1 MDCSNPD
8 LQTQVAVVTG
18 AARGLGRHIALALAQ
33 AGSRVIVNYVS
44 SRDAA
49 EEVVRQI
56 LETGGTAASCGADVR
71 SGQEVEWLFSET
83 VKRWGSVDVVI
94 NNAGA
99 NKDGLQLRM
108 PERDW
113 DDVITTNLTGPF
125 HVIRSASPYMVKQR
139 RGHIIN
145 IGSIAGIQGREG
157 QANYAASKAGL
168 VGLTKAAARELGRS
182 GIQVNMVLPGFL
194 MTDMA
199 DKVSKDIQDRILRD
213 HCLERTADADEVA
226 RFICHLARMQNVSGQ
241 IFNLDSRIV

>member
-199 DKVSKDIQDRILRD
+199 DKVSKDIQDRILRG

-226 RFICHLARMQNVSGQ
+226 RFICHLVRMQNVSGQ